1 MRASRLLSILTTLQA
16 RGRVTA
22 GELADECE
30 VSLRTIYRDID
41 ALSAAGIPVYSE
53 RGSEGGY
60 RLLDGYRTQLNG
72 LSAKEAEALFM
83 MGLSGVAAD
92 LGLGSVMMAAQTKL
106 LSAVPAPMRAG
117 AEQMQERFHLDAP
130 AWFAEPEPPTHLPLV
145 AGAVWDQHPIR
156 IRYRSW
162 KAERE
167 RDVEPLGLVLKG
179 GSWYLIGQ
187 VDGDARTYKVSRILE
202 IVVLNHRFER
212 PQRFD
217 LEAYWRASTER
228 VEAELYPN
236 RASVRLSPWGVRM
249 LGAFTSPHVR
259 AATELAPDADSD
271 GWRAAVI
278 PIGSVRQ
285 ACAEMLRFGVEI
297 EVLGPPE
304 LRDQMAELAAGMS
317 TLYRNAAKSLAPSGT
332 PQPVQASQPR
342 PAL

>member
-83 MGLSGVAAD
+83 MGFSGVAAD

-106 LSAVPAPMRAG
+106 LSAVPASMRAG
-117 AEQMQERFHLDAP
+117 AEQMRARFHLDAP
-130 AWFAEPEPPTHLPLV
+130 AWFAEPEQPTHLPLV
-145 AGAVWDQHPIR
+145 AGAVWDQHAIQ

-167 RDVEPLGLVLKG
+167 RVVEPLGLVMKG
-179 GSWYLIGQ
+179 GAWYLIGQ
-187 VDGDARTYKVSRILE
+187 VDGDARTYKVSRILD
-202 IVVLNHRFER
+202 IVVLNHGFER
-212 PQRFD
+212 PPAFD
-217 LEAYWRASTER
+217 LAAYWRASTER
-228 VEAELYPN
+228 VEADLYTGS
-236 RASVRLSPWGVRM
+236 AKVRLSPWGVRM
-249 LGAFTSPHVR
+249 LGVLTSPLVR
-259 AATELAPDADSD
+259 SETVIDHEADAG
-271 GWRAAVI
+271 GWRVAVM

-285 ACAEMLRFGVEI
+285 ACVDLLRFGGEI
-297 EVLGPPE
+297 EVLEPPE
-304 LRDQMAELAAGMS
+304 LREKMAELAEGMIAI
-317 TLYRNAAKSLAPSGT
+317 YRNAARSLPPSGT
-332 PQPVQASQPR
+332 PQPVQASQPG